1 MSSFESKIMATLEED
16 MNFIKKKKS
25 FEEGTDNHYPRKL

>member
-16 MNFIKKKKS
+16 MNFIKKKS